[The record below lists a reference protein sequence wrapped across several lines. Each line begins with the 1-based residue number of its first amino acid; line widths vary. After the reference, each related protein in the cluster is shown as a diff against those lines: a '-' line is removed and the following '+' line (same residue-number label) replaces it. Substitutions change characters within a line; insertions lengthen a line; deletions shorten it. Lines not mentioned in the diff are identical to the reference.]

1 MRSPPFPDRPASL
14 PGSRAP
20 LSALVVGLTAEA
32 LGSWLGSQISASR
45 AQMAPVLLPRAVQ
58 PLVDDLRYHGRVDR
72 QTAHCR
78 VEKVGLFFC
87 QGADDVLDRDIIL
100 IATF

>member
-1 MRSPPFPDRPASL
+1 MRA
-14 PGSRAP
+14 RA
-20 LSALVVGLTAEA
+20 LHRALK
-32 LGSWLGSQISASR
+32 QIGGVRSDAK
-45 AQMAPVLLPRAVQ
+45 AFADVLPRAVQ